1 MTRQISDAVL
11 RPGPVEWELW
21 KFPAKGDPV
30 CELNPTKK
38 STSGAQRVVL
48 ALPARDVLALPLW
61 ISTQANPAELAELE
75 LSSRHLLRRNA
86 AVQAIPIETREN
98 RALVLALT
106 SSDDA
111 DAAPYFSL
119 AREFEASARLWE
131 SGDADVVVWR
141 ELGELCFSFFL
152 NGKCVFFSATGET
165 SPGPAFCGALTRAAV
180 RLKSEAVLNRLPAK
194 ARVYGGFSEAELTS
208 LASEL
213 RVDVESVSGPTPPTL
228 PTLRSNP
235 APPVAKIAE
244 SQRNGRNKLAK
255 IGAAVAIV
263 YLVFVAALATE
274 TVLRSLTLTRLR
286 AEQADIA
293 PEAEAA
299 QKAVTEW
306 REFRHAVDPLSYAI
320 DQLAAVAREIPAD
333 QVRLTQFSLENG
345 RLLVAG
351 EAADVGQAYAFSEK
365 IRASPALADY
375 DWTARQPQLAGKS
388 KVRFEMEGVR
398 PDAKIDIQ

>member
-1 MTRQISDAVL
+1 MKRQISAAVL

-21 KFPAKGDPV
+21 TFPAKGEPV

-38 STSGAQRVVL
+38 STTGAQRVVL

-86 AVQAIPIETREN
+86 AVQAIPIETRDN
-98 RALVLALT
+98 RALVLALA
-106 SSDDA
+106 SADDA
-111 DAAPYFSL
+111 GAAPYFSL

-131 SGDADVVVWR
+131 PGDADVVVWR
-141 ELGELCFSFFL
+141 ELGELCFAFFL
-152 NGKCVFFSATGET
+152 KGKCVFFSPTGET
-165 SPGPAFCGALTRAAV
+165 SPGPAFCGALSRAAV
-180 RLKSEAVLNRLPAK
+180 RLKSEAVLSRLPAK
-194 ARVYGGFSEAELTS
+194 ALLYGEFSEPEVTS
-208 LASEL
+208 LAGEL
-213 RVDVESVSGPTPPTL
+213 RVDVEHVATPPPPQL

-244 SQRNGRNKLAK
+244 SQRKGRSKLAK
-255 IGAAVAIV
+255 IGAAFGLV
-263 YLVFVAALATE
+263 YLVIVAALATE
-274 TVLRSLTLTRLR
+274 TLLRSLTLSRLQ
-286 AEQADIA
+286 AEQSQIA

-306 REFRHAVDPLSYAI
+306 REFRHAVDPVAFAL

-365 IRASPALADY
+365 IRASPALTDY
-375 DWTARQPQLAGKS
+375 DWTTRQPQLAGKS